1 MQIFPELDS
10 QLRELGRHEPTEM
23 HKHTHISD
31 SSTQLMDHGCHKH
44 NVITIDPFQLSKGH
58 SAHGV
63 DNNAHLSQINPVST
77 QYF

>member
-1 MQIFPELDS
+1 MLLFKGGVLIYAE
-10 QLRELGRHEPTEM
+10 HC
-23 HKHTHISD
+23 ISD
-31 SSTQLMDHGCHKH
+31 SSTQLLDHGCHKN
-44 NVITIDPFQLSKGH
+44 NVITIDLFQLSKGH

>member
-1 MQIFPELDS
+1 MFIEILFKMLLFKGGVLIYAE
-10 QLRELGRHEPTEM
+10 HC
-23 HKHTHISD
+23 ISD
-31 SSTQLMDHGCHKH
+31 SSTQLLDHGCHTN
-44 NVITIDPFQLSKGH
+44 NVITIDLFQLSKGH